1 MLTFFLRKKGVC
13 YTTWG
18 LSVLFTVS
26 VMLYSVM
33 LSQTRIVDVRTA
45 FYFLVAEETHVE
57 AGAEFVKLE
66 GGAGYLLTYDGK
78 DYAVFS
84 VYLKEED
91 GLAVQAALS
100 ESGRAAQLL
109 PIFIDCLFFK
119 GADRKKENIYLSA
132 LNCLKEYAQVFAACA
147 SYLEKGIPQERI
159 KRILIPAQ
167 QQLLTLSKSYK
178 KKFGAFSKLCKRLSG
193 QLAVYNSDI
202 LYARDLRYLLC
213 STSVGYLELCK
224 RFAL

>member
-1 MLTFFLRKKGVC
+1 MSTFFLRKKGMC
-13 YTTWG
+13 YVAWG
-18 LSVLFTVS
+18 LSVLFTVF

-33 LSQTRIVDVRTA
+33 LSQTRVVDVRTA
-45 FYFLVAEETHVE
+45 FYFLVSEETHVE

-66 GGAGYLLTYDGK
+66 GGAGYLLSCDGK
-78 DYAVFS
+78 GYAVFS

-100 ESGRAAQLL
+100 ESGKAAQLL

-147 SYLEKGIPQERI
+147 SHLEKGIPQERI
-159 KRILIPAQ
+159 KRILLPAQ
-167 QQLLTLSKSYK
+167 NQLKALSKSYK
-178 KKFGAFSKLCKRLSG
+178 KTFAAFSKLCKRLSE
-193 QLAVYNSDI
+193 QLVAYNSNI

-213 STSVGYLELCK
+213 STAVGYLELCET
-224 RFAL
+224 FAL